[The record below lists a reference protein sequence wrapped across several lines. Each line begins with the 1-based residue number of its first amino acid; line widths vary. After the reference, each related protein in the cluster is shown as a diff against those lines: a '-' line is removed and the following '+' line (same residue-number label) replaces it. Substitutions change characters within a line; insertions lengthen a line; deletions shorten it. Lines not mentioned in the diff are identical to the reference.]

1 MTYRPPMR
9 RTTPLLL
16 ALALAV
22 PLAAAVPAQAAQAT
36 ERATAEQQAANLKL
50 GTQLVDRFWS
60 LIVAGDVDDLRPFLS
75 PAFQVQR
82 ANGSGQNRNQYLA
95 AFADSTTVVSDFAL
109 SKLRVTRAGGV
120 LVARYVSQTTQMISG
135 TEYATAPAP
144 RIATFVQ
151 TPTGWRMTS
160 NANFNAP

>member
-1 MTYRPPMR
+1 M
-9 RTTPLLL
+9 
-16 ALALAV
+16 
-22 PLAAAVPAQAAQAT
+22 
-36 ERATAEQQAANLKL
+36 
-50 GTQLVDRFWS
+50 
-60 LIVAGDVDDLRPFLS
+60 
-75 PAFQVQR
+75 QR